1 MCNFSG
7 IFGNFFLFFL
17 SNHFSTFRKQKSFYH
32 CALAAWPR
40 ENLIQAA
47 VRTWKSHKQNSSC
60 EMDTTVLEFM

>member
-17 SNHFSTFRKQKSFYH
+17 SNYFLPFQEQKSFYH
-32 CALAAWPR
+32 RALAAWPR
-40 ENLIQAA
+40 ENLIQTA
-47 VRTWKSHKQNSSC
+47 VRTWESHKQNSSC